1 MPPSHWLARTS
12 LTYRPWSERSG
23 RGPTPGQEVGCCSA
37 RSAIGRAQTRSRWRA
52 GSSPGLR
59 ALRGGQ
65 AEGPRCWDQSQTQ
78 DRRWHGRRAQGSRG
92 QMVPQTQPS
101 LGKPGQA
108 GRRAAVNTDRPGV
121 ASVPRMPTS
130 ATTAEDCLWPTSL
143 APIFRHP
150 YPLGSSQTP
159 HSLPGPWAPLRPR
172 QRAWS

>member
-1 MPPSHWLARTS
+1 MLLCPLRHRTGTDALAVA
-12 LTYRPWSERSG
+12 G
-23 RGPTPGQEVGCCSA
+23 
-37 RSAIGRAQTRSRWRA
+37 RWRA

-92 QMVPQTQPS
+92 QMVPQTLPS

-108 GRRAAVNTDRPGV
+108 GERLWTRTGLVWPASPGC
-121 ASVPRMPTS
+121 PPQPPLQR
-130 ATTAEDCLWPTSL
+130 TACGPPAWLRFLDT
-143 APIFRHP
+143 P

-159 HSLPGPWAPLRPR
+159 HSLPGPWVPPRPR